1 MVDCKGLVDEWRR
14 VSKRIAGLTKVTDV
28 EPSKELKLLR
38 FKYRRLYEKIV
49 ENGCLGEVLGNGKDL
64 H

>member
-14 VSKRIAGLTKVTDV
+14 VSKRIARLVKVTDV

-38 FKYRRLYEKIV
+38 FRYRRLYEKIV
-49 ENGCLGEVLGNGKDL
+49 ESGCLGEVLGNGEDL